1 MPSCRSP
8 FSIEALPF
16 YGARDERLAVS
27 PLGWEL
33 RDPCQAG
40 EIHVLGCDQRVQ
52 KLSTEKILYTCNKLG

>member
-8 FSIEALPF
+8 FSIEPLPF

-33 RDPCQAG
+33 RD
-40 EIHVLGCDQRVQ
+40 V
-52 KLSTEKILYTCNKLG
+52 SSW

>member
-8 FSIEALPF
+8 FSIEPLPF

-33 RDPCQAG
+33 QMF
-40 EIHVLGCDQRVQ
+40 VKLVYGCDQKVQ